1 MSASSGS
8 DTAGPAA
15 AAHLDAQLRTAWLL
29 RNHVLPCVDD
39 SDKGPLALALPA
51 ALAAPCC
58 CAAHAIRNDNCDLR
72 LPSLCS
78 EYLLRELVGACVPQR
93 LCPATCWIDIV
104 RTYMEESF
112 DRSVLCIGKQY
123 PELLMPLPVVDGTLP
138 KKSFIAIT
146 TSL

>member
-58 CAAHAIRNDNCDLR
+58 RAAHEYRCLSNGSRDLW

-78 EYLLRELVGACVPQR
+78 AYLLRELVGACVPQR
-93 LCPATCWIDIV
+93 LCPATCALFVCYLLSMSGLWPKNQDLIGTTLLLHIMKYL
-104 RTYMEESF
+104 RLNPTY
-112 DRSVLCIGKQY
+112 
-123 PELLMPLPVVDGTLP
+123 
-138 KKSFIAIT
+138 
-146 TSL
+146 